1 MTAALTQLP
10 AGRLQFFDTNNN
22 PLAGG
27 TVETYI
33 PGTFTLVDTYT
44 DITGATVNTHPIVLD
59 ALGSCAIWTTGQIR
73 QIVWDAGGVQ
83 LWDVVSEAPA
93 STSGTLQ
100 AANNLSDV
108 ASASA
113 ARTNLGLGTAATVNT
128 GTSGATVGLLNG
140 ANTISGANN
149 YVGPQTFSAAVILNP
164 PFAAFAGVAV
174 GYLGV
179 PQVAQATNY
188 TFAIADAGSERFF
201 TANANATIPPNA
213 SVAFPIGTVLQA
225 TWANTF
231 SGSLVQ
237 GAGVTLR
244 WLTGNVTGNRT
255 ITGPGF
261 VVIKQQ
267 LANEWWIVGGSG
279 VS

>member
-73 QIVWDAGGVQ
+73 QIVWDANAVQ

-113 ARTNLGLGTAATVNT
+113 ARANLGLGTAATANI
-128 GTSGATVGLLNG
+128 GTSGATVPLLNQS
-140 ANTISGANN
+140 NSW
-149 YVGPQTFSAAVILNP
+149 VSPQTFGSEVIIFNGAIYFPPGGAA
-164 PFAAFAGVAV
+164 
-174 GYLGV
+174 GYQLGYIGV
-179 PQVAQATNY
+179 PQIVQAGPY
-188 TFAIADAGSERFF
+188 TFGLQDQGTERFF
-201 TANANATIPPNA
+201 TANANATIPPNS